1 VIWLT
6 RDHLLEIGGYLV
18 ALLLPV
24 AFNPFAIQL
33 FEAVKVPVF
42 QVITIGMGI
51 VATLAFIQKR
61 GQHHG
66 LLFRGEDVRL
76 ALVKWFTDNPLL
88 LPVLLY
94 AGVYIMA
101 SLVSIDPRRSF
112 WGISTRHGTVTV
124 LSTVLFFLLIAS
136 ALRTSAQVDRVITAL
151 IVGSVP
157 VAIYG
162 WVQYFGLDP
171 FDWTT
176 PSLSPVHSTVGYSLF
191 LGAYMAM
198 VIPFTLFR
206 ILGGQSDGQKRPFPY
221 ILILV
226 LQIMCLLFTLS
237 RGARLGLLGG
247 CMLFLWLLAYRW
259 RMRSLFI
266 FSVIV
271 LIAGSYLF
279 ISMNKSLVVAP
290 LTEQN
295 GLIDALIVQARKV
308 SNNVRMMLWIKTL
321 PMISRR
327 YLLGYG
333 PETYSIA
340 FWRYY
345 PPEAFPKLARFH
357 FWDPHNIFLYQLTAT
372 GVLGFLAYLWILVG
386 FYKITLT
393 ALQRGVDRRTGIMV
407 AAILGSTTAFL
418 IQAQFNPNAIVPVA
432 LFWLVLALG
441 VSIYRRQ
448 GADRSE

>member
-1 VIWLT
+1 M
-6 RDHLLEIGGYLV
+6 GGYLV

-24 AFNPFAIQL
+24 AFNPFAVQL

-42 QVITIGMGI
+42 QVITVSMGI

-61 GQHHG
+61 DQHHG
-66 LLFRGEDVRL
+66 LLFRREGVRL
-76 ALVKWFTDNPLL
+76 ALVEWFADNPLL
-88 LPVLLY
+88 LPALLY
-94 AGVYIMA
+94 AGAYIMA
-101 SLVSIDPRRSF
+101 SLISIDPWRSF
-112 WGISTRHGTVTV
+112 WGISTKHGTITV
-124 LSTVLFFLLIAS
+124 LSLVLFFLLIAS
-136 ALRTSAQVDRVITAL
+136 ALRTRAQVDRVITAL
-151 IVGSVP
+151 ILGSVP

-171 FDWTT
+171 FDWNT

-191 LGAYMAM
+191 LGAYLAM

-247 CMLFLWLLAYRW
+247 CLLFLWLLAYRW
-259 RMRSLFI
+259 RMRRLFI

-279 ISMNKSLVVAP
+279 ISMNKSLVVTS
-290 LTEQN
+290 LNEQN
-295 GLIDALIVQARKV
+295 GLIDALVVQAGKV
-308 SNNVRMMLWIKTL
+308 SNDIRLELWIKTI
-321 PMISRR
+321 PMISGR

-340 FWRYY
+340 FWLYY
-345 PPEAFPKLARFH
+345 PPESFPELAKFQ
-357 FWDPHNIFLYQLTAT
+357 FWDPHNIFLYQLT
-372 GVLGFLAYLWILVG
+372 GHRNWI
-386 FYKITLT
+386 
-393 ALQRGVDRRTGIMV
+393 
-407 AAILGSTTAFL
+407 
-418 IQAQFNPNAIVPVA
+418 
-432 LFWLVLALG
+432 
-441 VSIYRRQ
+441 
-448 GADRSE
+448 

>member
-1 VIWLT
+1 
-6 RDHLLEIGGYLV
+6 
-18 ALLLPV
+18 
-24 AFNPFAIQL
+24 
-33 FEAVKVPVF
+33 
-42 QVITIGMGI
+42 
-51 VATLAFIQKR
+51 
-61 GQHHG
+61 
-66 LLFRGEDVRL
+66 
-76 ALVKWFTDNPLL
+76 
-88 LPVLLY
+88 
-94 AGVYIMA
+94 
-101 SLVSIDPRRSF
+101 
-112 WGISTRHGTVTV
+112 
-124 LSTVLFFLLIAS
+124 
-136 ALRTSAQVDRVITAL
+136 
-151 IVGSVP
+151 
-157 VAIYG
+157 
-162 WVQYFGLDP
+162 
-171 FDWTT
+171 
-176 PSLSPVHSTVGYSLF
+176 
-191 LGAYMAM
+191 
-198 VIPFTLFR
+198 
-206 ILGGQSDGQKRPFPY
+206 
-221 ILILV
+221 
-226 LQIMCLLFTLS
+226 
-237 RGARLGLLGG
+237 
-247 CMLFLWLLAYRW
+247 
-259 RMRSLFI
+259 MRSLFI

-295 GLIDALIVQARKV
+295 GLIDALVVQARKV

-321 PMISRR
+321 PMISPR

-345 PPEAFPKLARFH
+345 PPESFPELARFR

-372 GVLGFLAYLWILVG
+372 GVLGFLAFLWILVG